1 MENVPFDVEVSRL
14 CKRYGNITAVDNFSL
29 KAPRGSFTTLLGPS
43 GCGKT
48 TLLRIIAGFFEP
60 DSGDVFIMGKNQ
72 RGIAPEERSAGIVFQ
87 DYALFPHMTSE
98 ENLAYGLKIRKAKK
112 EFIRDEVERTALLLG
127 LDGLLGRYPGELSG
141 GQQQRLALGRA
152 VILKPRV
159 LLMDEPLSSLDAKLR
174 LKVRE
179 ELKEIQRALGITT
192 IYVTHDQEE
201 ALALSDYIAVMHDGA
216 LEQFGSPKDVY
227 NAPANAFAA
236 DFSGPANFF
245 TSGGKKLFARPEW
258 LRIVERAAGGN
269 VAGGNVDSDAAGGGA
284 AVGGGVAGGSAA
296 DGGVAVGDGAAGG
309 MAVGGNVDSAVAV
322 VDGGADGGAAVVGG
336 VVGGHATAGDGLVLA
351 GRVVASDFL
360 GRLVRVRIQLEAS
373 GEIITAEIPPPDY
386 DPRAAP
392 EKPGRANDAW
402 PEPGTALTV
411 MVNRYREIT

>member
-1 MENVPFDVEVSRL
+1 MKNSPFDVELCRL
-14 CKRYGNITAVDNFSL
+14 TKRYGKVTAVDNFSL
-29 KAPRGSFTTLLGPS
+29 QVPQGSFTTLLGPS

-60 DSGDVFIMGKNQ
+60 DSGEVFITGKNQ
-72 RGIAPEERSAGIVFQ
+72 KGIAPEERSAGIVFQ

-98 ENLAYGLKIRKAKK
+98 ENLAYGLNIRRVKK
-112 EFIRDEVERTALLLG
+112 NIIREEVERIARLLG
-127 LDGLLGRYPGELSG
+127 LEDLLERYPGELSG

-179 ELKEIQRALGITT
+179 ELKEIQKRLGITT

-201 ALALSDYIAVMHDGA
+201 ALSLSDYIAVMHNGA
-216 LEQFGSPKDVY
+216 LEQFGSPREVY

-245 TSGGKKLFARPEW
+245 ELDGKKFFARPEW
-258 LRIVERAAGGN
+258 IHIAGGAESPGS
-269 VAGGNVDSDAAGGGA
+269 AGGPG
-284 AVGGGVAGGSAA
+284 
-296 DGGVAVGDGAAGG
+296 
-309 MAVGGNVDSAVAV
+309 
-322 VDGGADGGAAVVGG
+322 
-336 VVGGHATAGDGLVLA
+336 TEKGLVLT
-351 GRVVASDFL
+351 GRVIATDFL
-360 GRLVRVRIQLEAS
+360 GRLVRVRIRLESS
-373 GEIITAEIPPPDY
+373 GEIITAEIPAGFD
-386 DPRAAP
+386 RELQAP
-392 EKPGRANDAW
+392 GQAGGG

-411 MVNRYREIT
+411 AVDRYREV